1 MTDVKRITLQWVKFN
16 NTKFKNTMLK
26 SKSNLC
32 NYSDVHRLWKRGIA
46 ITGEGSNKA
55 AGQREERNKEIIV

>member
-1 MTDVKRITLQWVKFN
+1 
-16 NTKFKNTMLK
+16 MLK

-32 NYSDVHRLWKRGIA
+32 NYSDVHRLWKRRIA